1 MTNKLHSHNRPAKLY
16 PKEHGAYAMLGIPLV
31 TALAASG
38 ITVAGVCVAIAAVA
52 GFCANEPLLVACGHR
67 GGRVQHS
74 TPQAKGLFVGLFALA
89 GSACLIALI
98 VGNFSMRVGLGV
110 FLVFAV
116 ISLAFSIAGQ
126 NRKTAVHLWGM
137 LSLSLPCVP
146 ILLSANASVTTSLS
160 FWAVWLIGFA
170 ATTLAVRGMMARQ
183 KHESRWWHLLALAV
197 LTALIGVGA
206 CCAFSAAS
214 WLLVTLPM
222 IAVSWYLLILPPPI
236 KQLKRVGWTMVVG
249 TLSTAILTLVVFV

>member
-1 MTNKLHSHNRPAKLY
+1 MMNKIHSHNRPAMLY
-16 PKEHGAYAMLGIPLV
+16 PKEHGAYAMLGIPLM

-38 ITVAGVCVAIAAVA
+38 FTVAGVWVAIAAIA
-52 GFCANEPLLVACGHR
+52 GFFSNEPLLVACGHR

-74 TPQAKGLFVGLFALA
+74 TPQAKGWFVGLFALA

-98 VGNFSMRVGLGV
+98 VGNVSMRVALGV
-110 FLVFAV
+110 FLIFAV

-146 ILLSANASVTTSLS
+146 VLLSANASVSTSLS

-183 KHESRWWHLLALAV
+183 KQGSRWWHLLALAG
-197 LTALIGVGA
+197 LTSLIGAGV
-206 CCAFSAAS
+206 FSTAS

-236 KQLKRVGWTMVVG
+236 QQLKRVGWTMVAG
-249 TLSTAILTLVVFV
+249 TLSTAILTLAIFAKSG